1 MSATARPLEPDFEPD
16 LAATPTPS
24 APERARPNL
33 RLVSPLRPERA
44 SRGVFALIVAGLLGL
59 GLVAMLIINTQLAQ
73 GAFVVSDLN
82 QQLQQLQEQEA
93 VLNEEVATVAAPSAL
108 SGRARALGMI
118 PSQTPVFLRVPDGA
132 VLGTP
137 KASRVPQGA
146 TAPSIALPANAT
158 ATEAVDNVA
167 VGTDIPVAL
176 PPDYDP
182 AAADAGLD
190 AVPVDALPAA
200 SGPDAKGDAKKSGK
214 KNAKGDKAKGANASN
229 SPWVEI
235 PVETGDAGLD
245 AVPVG

>member
-1 MSATARPLEPDFEPD
+1 MSATARPLEPEFDPQLD
-16 LAATPTPS
+16 PQSPPAA
-24 APERARPNL
+24 AERTRPQL

-44 SRGVFALIVAGLLGL
+44 SRGVFALIVTGLLGV
-59 GLVAMLIINTQLAQ
+59 GLIAMLIINTQLAQ

-93 VLNEEVATVAAPSAL
+93 VLNEEVAAVAAPSAL
-108 SGRARALGMI
+108 SSRARALGMI
-118 PSQTPVFLRVPDGA
+118 PSETPVFLRLPDGE

-137 KASRVPQGA
+137 KASKVPQGA
-146 TAPSIALPANAT
+146 AAPSIAMPADAT
-158 ATEAVDNVA
+158 ASEAVDNA
-167 VGTDIPVAL
+167 SVGTDIPMAL

-190 AVPVDALPAA
+190 AVPVDAIPAA
-200 SGPDAKGDAKKSGK
+200 PKPEAKGEGK
-214 KNAKGDKAKGANASN
+214 KAGKKAAKGEGKGANAPN

-245 AVPVG
+245 AVPIG